1 MADRDNELEKIS
13 NRLNSIES
21 RLSKLESALD
31 LSGNKIKS
39 DVVETTQAAA
49 TALSS
54 GISDSYDEDKGLES
68 QIGRFGLAWMGNV
81 VLLFGIIF
89 LIQFLMSQG
98 YKYLPL
104 IVGYIA
110 SLSIFFLAGYLKKT
124 NSHLSFIFKI
134 HAHVLFYYV
143 TLHLH
148 FFSPD
153 PVLPGKTI
161 AVVLVLMLVAVQA
174 YISIRDK
181 SQAIAALSVI
191 FLLTTAI
198 STDSTHLMLS
208 LVILTAVGAVYLYY
222 RFHWSSLLL
231 ISIFLT
237 YITFIMW
244 LFGNPFMGH
253 PMQMIS
259 VHNNGVLYLFGLGTC
274 FSFMSLF
281 RKKDDSSDDF
291 LISVIIING
300 ILFTLL
306 LALVV
311 LRFYSTNYV
320 VLFAVITVFCLVF
333 STILH
338 SESDWNFASAFFALY
353 GFMAMSISLY
363 GLFGFPRVYLLLSV
377 QSLLVVSMALWFGNR
392 LIVVMNSLLFLT
404 ILLIYL
410 LSSKPVSGVNF
421 SFALISLLS
430 ARIINWK
437 KSRLQIKTDLLRN
450 MYMIEGFFMVLFAL
464 FHAIPR
470 QFVTFSWTI
479 AAMLYFL
486 ISLLLKN
493 VKYRYMAL
501 GALICA
507 AVYLFIVDLARIEL
521 IYRILALLFLATLS
535 IGISIYY
542 TQRNKKHGN
551 QDQLQS

>member
-1 MADRDNELEKIS
+1 MANRDNELEKIS
-13 NRLNSIES
+13 NRLKSIES
-21 RLSKLESALD
+21 RLSKLESIVVISRHETEND
-31 LSGNKIKS
+31 L
-39 DVVETTQAAA
+39 VETTQSP
-49 TALSS
+49 TAGFSS
-54 GISDSYDEDKGLES
+54 GISNPSDDDKGLES
-68 QIGRFGLAWMGNV
+68 QIGRFGLAWLGNV

-98 YKYLPL
+98 QRYIPL
-104 IVGYIA
+104 ITGYTA
-110 SLSIFFLAGYLKKT
+110 SLSIFFMAGYLKKT
-124 NSHLSFIFKI
+124 NSHLSFIFRI

-148 FFSPD
+148 FFSPT
-153 PVLPGKTI
+153 PVLPGKMA
-161 AVVLVLMLVAVQA
+161 AVILLLMFVAVQV

-181 SQAIAALSVI
+181 SQAIAALSLI
-191 FLLTTAI
+191 FGLTTAI
-198 STDSTHLMLS
+198 FTDSTHLML
-208 LVILTAVGAVYLYY
+208 LIVTLAAAGAVYFYY

-231 ISIFLT
+231 VTIFLT
-237 YITFIMW
+237 YITFIIW
-244 LFGNPFMGH
+244 LFGNPIMGH

-259 VHNNGVLYLFGLGTC
+259 VQNHGVLYLFGLGSC
-274 FSFMSLF
+274 FSFISLF
-281 RKKDDSSDDF
+281 RKKDASSDDF

-306 LALVV
+306 LSLVV
-311 LRFYSTNYV
+311 LRFFSTNYV

-404 ILLIYL
+404 ILIIYM
-410 LSSKPVSGVNF
+410 LSSKPVNGVNF

-450 MYMIEGFFMVLFAL
+450 TYMIEGFFMILFAL

-501 GALICA
+501 GTLICA

-521 IYRILALLFLATLS
+521 IYRVLALLFLAVLS

-542 TQRNKKHGN
+542 TQRIKKPGN
-551 QDQLQS
+551 